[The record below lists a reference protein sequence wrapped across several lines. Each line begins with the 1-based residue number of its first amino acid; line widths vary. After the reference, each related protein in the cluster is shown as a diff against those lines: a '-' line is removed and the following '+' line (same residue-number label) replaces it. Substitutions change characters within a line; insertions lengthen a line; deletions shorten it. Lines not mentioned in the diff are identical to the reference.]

1 MIYLRV
7 CEFIERKR
15 KIFKQICDHQDILKY
30 VQADNV
36 GTLLLHQQTGRLFDK
51 DVIIYIECVILLGL
65 NICI

>member
-15 KIFKQICDHQDILKY
+15 KIFIQICDHQDILKY

-65 NICI
+65 NIYI